1 MFARTLLLVP
11 VLAALVAAGP
21 ASFTPRALP
30 SGNVE
35 CGSNTYT
42 VSQVSAATSA
52 GFSHVNSPL
61 GSDSYPHQFRDDEG
75 LKLFCSGSSWLEYP
89 ILAGGKTYTGG
100 SPGADRVVFNTAGTY
115 CAVITHTGAAE
126 EDGFVSCQ
134 GD

>member
-1 MFARTLLLVP
+1 MFFARSLVIAAILATLA
-11 VLAALVAAGP
+11 LASP
-21 ASFTPRALP
+21 TERALP

-42 VSQVSAATSA
+42 VSQVSAAVSG

-61 GSDSYPHQFRDDEG
+61 GSDSYPHQFFDDEG
-75 LKLFCSGSSWLEYP
+75 LDLFCSGSTWLEYP
-89 ILAGGKTYTGG
+89 ILPGGKAYAGG

-115 CAVITHTGAAE
+115 CAVITHTGASS
-126 EDGFVSCQ
+126 EDGFVSCR